1 MNNNLQFDFLVNK
14 EDKTITVKRAFAA
27 PVEKVWSAWT
37 QSELLDQWWAPK
49 PYKAVTKSMD
59 FREGGS
65 WFYAMTGPEGFAQ
78 YCRAD
83 YKSIDAEKSFSA
95 LDAFCNEKGDVIDE
109 FPRSLWTNTFS
120 SQSENTLVTIV
131 IKYKEQEDLE
141 KIIEMGFREGFTAGL
156 ENLDALLKTM

>member
-1 MNNNLQFDFLVNK
+1 MNSNLQFDFLVNK

-27 PVEKVWSAWT
+27 PVDKVWSAWT
-37 QSELLDQWWAPK
+37 KSELLDQWWAPK
-49 PYKAVTKSMD
+49 PYKAITKSMD
-59 FREGGS
+59 FREGGY
-65 WFYAMTGPEGFAQ
+65 WLYAMTGPDGFAQ

-83 YKSIDAEKSFSA
+83 YKSIDAGNSYSA
-95 LDAFCNEKGDVIDE
+95 LDAFCNESGEVIDS

-141 KIIEMGFREGFTAGL
+141 KIIEMGFKEGFTAGL
-156 ENLDALLKTM
+156 ENLDALLKEI